1 MDYEPQHKYRKNQ
14 VNGTLYVTTCLYL
27 DPHRVAELEQGADE
41 LFLTHIHK
49 RTTADHIMQV
59 AIDLGP
65 VYTLRFKVDL
75 SGCSRGYAYLQYV
88 DRMHKTELI
97 ETLEHRFRRE
107 NMRIHVRESRNR
119 RDLILNNVH
128 HLTPLQ
134 VHHELRLVSHYLKL
148 TVYEYEPKR
157 YIYVIKYRN
166 NDEAAMAHHKLRN
179 KAGRFG
185 LDASIDW
192 LDKGQMLRDLN
203 LEHSCCVQLSRDSD
217 HLQASANS
225 CRCFCI

>member
-1 MDYEPQHKYRKNQ
+1 MDSDPQHKYRKNQ

-27 DPHRVAELEQGADE
+27 DPRRVAELETGADE

-59 AIDLGP
+59 AVELGP
-65 VYTLRFKVDL
+65 VYTLRFKVDF

-88 DRMHKTELI
+88 DKMHKSVLMEMLQ
-97 ETLEHRFRRE
+97 RCFRRE
-107 NMRIHVRESRNR
+107 KLRIHVRESRNR
-119 RDLILNNVH
+119 RDLLLSNVH

-134 VHHELRLVSHYLKL
+134 VHQELRLVSHYVKL
-148 TVYEYEPKR
+148 CVYEYEPKR
-157 YIYVIKYRN
+157 YIYVVKYRN

-179 KAGRFG
+179 KVGCFG
-185 LDASIDW
+185 LDACIDW
-192 LDKGQMLRDLN
+192 LDKGQVLKDLN
-203 LEHSCCVQLSRDSD
+203 VQQSCCVQLSRDSD

-225 CRCFCI
+225 CRCFRI